1 MKFSEIFSFIIIH
14 VCTKNHEFQTDIKEN
29 FFHGLLILPQKLKK
43 KFLVN
48 TPILTAYKVQ
58 KILRINHRKNL

>member
-14 VCTKNHEFQTDIKEN
+14 VCTKNDEFQTDIKEI
-29 FFHGLLILPQKLKK
+29 FFHGSLILHQKLKK
-43 KFLVN
+43 IFLVN

-58 KILRINHRKNL
+58 KILGITHRKNS

>member
-14 VCTKNHEFQTDIKEN
+14 VCTKNHEFQTDIKEI
-29 FFHGLLILPQKLKK
+29 FFHGSLILPQKLKIS
-43 KFLVN
+43 LAN

-58 KILRINHRKNL
+58 KILRKNNRKNL